1 MRTRAVV
8 GVVGLA
14 LTLTA
19 CGTAVAQ
26 TESRPPRHVQTIWA
40 CAQKSG
46 SQQITRIG
54 TVRHGCGR
62 GSYKISWSGIEYA
75 PAPEPTKTVTVSP
88 TP

>member
-8 GVVGLA
+8 GAVGLA

-26 TESRPPRHVQTIWA
+26 SDARPPRHVQTIWA

-75 PAPEPTKTVTVSP
+75 PSPTKTVTVSP